1 MCDCVGAK
9 HGTSMAICP
18 VVTPRSI
25 GTRLWLRS
33 LTSWRITS
41 VHWYLHGIV
50 CFRGVKDWKD
60 LKGHSW
66 EMVLVKAISGTK
78 ISLEVWSH
86 SPFANPRS
94 PEKHTHES
102 SIHHYSLYTP
112 ISCLLPTSTNFNGNA
127 TQMQK
132 APSPHCLATP
142 RAAKAMDL
150 GSVHRCPSQ
159 SCNLHSEQN
168 GVGQGG
174 PEIWTPKRF
183 QKGFIILGTSKLRT
197 TPKLSKTVL

>member
-18 VVTPRSI
+18 VVTPRSM

-50 CFRGVKDWKD
+50 CFRGVKYWKD
-60 LKGHSW
+60 LKGYSW

-94 PEKHTHES
+94 PKKHTHES
-102 SIHHYSLYTP
+102 SLLIIIHYSLQYP
-112 ISCLLPTSTNFNGNA
+112 AYCQPQPTSTE
-127 TQMQK
+127 TQLKCKRHPVHIVWRPPELPKPWISDRFIVARHK
-132 APSPHCLATP
+132 AVTSIQSRTGWG
-142 RAAKAMDL
+142 KAEPKSGL
-150 GSVHRCPSQ
+150 
-159 SCNLHSEQN
+159 QN
-168 GVGQGG
+168 GSRRV
-174 PEIWTPKRF
+174 
-183 QKGFIILGTSKLRT
+183 S
-197 TPKLSKTVL
+197 